1 MQGLLKKNEKKLVV
15 RYFIF
20 TFSKIKLLGDSESCD
35 FKWLPTLFK
44 SNYSV
49 KWTIIQL
56 FPDSESTINQL
67 FPDSEPTIIQL
78 FPDSEPTI
86 IQLFPDSEPTIIQL
100 FPDSEST
107 IIQLF
112 PDSEPTVI
120 QLFPDSQPTIIQL
133 FPDSESTIIQLF
145 PDSEPTVIQLF
156 PDSEPT
162 SLCSQSLCCMFSGEA
177 AHTNFIV
184 CGLIRLKMESTIYRT
199 LEEHA
204 NHRCASIDCKGYI
217 QVCFYRL

>member
-67 FPDSEPTIIQL
+67 FPDSE
-78 FPDSEPTI
+78 
-86 IQLFPDSEPTIIQL
+86 
-100 FPDSEST
+100 
-107 IIQLF
+107 
-112 PDSEPTVI
+112 
-120 QLFPDSQPTIIQL
+120 PTIIQL